1 MARFRGSPQPDRTRI
16 QAARISAARVQT
28 ASSTKKVRTDYEGIN
43 ATLEEYNTRITN
55 LESKP

>member
-28 ASSTKKVRTDYEGIN
+28 ASSTQKVRSSFDGIN
-43 ATLEEYNTRITN
+43 STLEEYNTRLTD
-55 LESKP
+55 LESQP